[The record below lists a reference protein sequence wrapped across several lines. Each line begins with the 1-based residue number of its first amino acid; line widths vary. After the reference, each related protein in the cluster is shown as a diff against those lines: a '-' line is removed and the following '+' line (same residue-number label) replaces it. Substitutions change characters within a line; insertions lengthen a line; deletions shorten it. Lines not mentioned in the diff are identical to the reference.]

1 MAKTRKVTITLPV
14 ELLESMK
21 THTDNVSGYLT
32 ELAERAER
40 RRLLREELD
49 RYQGEFGA
57 FTDQEMA
64 EARAVLHGNDGLEH
78 AA

>member
-1 MAKTRKVTITLPV
+1 
-14 ELLESMK
+14 
-21 THTDNVSGYLT
+21 
-32 ELAERAER
+32 LAERAER

-49 RYQGEFGA
+49 RYQSEFGT

-64 EARAVLHGNDGLEH
+64 EAQTLLHGTDGMEH